1 MTEYVD
7 CHDNTSTLQSYFQ
20 PISFTYKRFIC
31 SYYVFL
37 YHVTRISV
45 LEKRWRAYIY
55 RKEQKKKMATM
66 KKIYGYFSSH
76 NLSNVEKKRAHM
88 VFKQL
93 VKTRN
98 TPNNLNSIDFY
109 VIAGYGTIYFDS
121 QLIHRKYNPLGVK
134 WGKMNQKIKNTT
146 TVFLQSI
153 T

>member
-7 CHDNTSTLQSYFQ
+7 NHVDTLQSNFQ
-20 PISFTYKRFIC
+20 PISFTHKRFIC
-31 SYYVFL
+31 GYCVFL
-37 YHVTRISV
+37 YQVTRISV

-55 RKEQKKKMATM
+55 RKEQKKSWLQWKRFTGISLRIILV
-66 KKIYGYFSSH
+66 KWK
-76 NLSNVEKKRAHM
+76 KKRAQM

-121 QLIHRKYNPLGVK
+121 QLIHRKYKPLGWNEEK
-134 WGKMNQKIKNTT
+134 WTKI
-146 TVFLQSI
+146 
-153 T
+153 

>member
-1 MTEYVD
+1 M
-7 CHDNTSTLQSYFQ
+7 
-20 PISFTYKRFIC
+20 
-31 SYYVFL
+31 
-37 YHVTRISV
+37 
-45 LEKRWRAYIY
+45 W
-55 RKEQKKKMATM
+55 
-66 KKIYGYFSSH
+66 
-76 NLSNVEKKRAHM
+76 EKKRALM

-93 VKTRN
+93 VKTWN

-153 T
+153 TLYVLSFVCCCTFLLLSLQKYDCCSCMYFHTCILIVVIQCRNTIIVLLFGEKTSLLSVWDEHDWHWIYPPTGPVRL